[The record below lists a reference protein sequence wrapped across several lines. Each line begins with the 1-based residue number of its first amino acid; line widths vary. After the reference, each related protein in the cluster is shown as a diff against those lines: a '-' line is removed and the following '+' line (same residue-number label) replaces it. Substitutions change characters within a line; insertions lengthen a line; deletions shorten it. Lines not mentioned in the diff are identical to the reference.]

1 MAVNKNFVVK
11 NGLEVNTDLIVADV
25 DAQKVGIGTTISSYL
40 LHVYQ
45 GTGIGASSVYVTG
58 ISTVAQTF
66 NVGLGGSVFTVLGN
80 AEGTAGIGQSVGVGT
95 GEPAYLLDVRSPVST
110 GQTALYV
117 QGDMYV
123 TGDINLDDITLDQL
137 KVSGISTFIGFS
149 TFASGINVLGL
160 GATTTTLDVTGVS
173 TFTGSIDANGDVDID
188 GHTELDDVQVS
199 GIATITNTT
208 QSSNKD
214 NGALVVEGGVGI
226 EKNLFVGG
234 GAEITGITT
243 LTNTVD
249 INDSVEIAGIT
260 TVQNT
265 TDSDSKDT
273 GALVVDGGVGIE
285 KNLNVG
291 AGLSVVGFSTF
302 ADTVQIQSL
311 TDNRVAIVGAG
322 STIEDDGNLTFD
334 GGQLEVGVGLSV
346 AGLSTFVGVGTFI
359 SDLYVGGDLF
369 ISENITLDTNL
380 NILGIATVGTLDV
393 TNYSTLGLGLEV
405 SGAGS
410 TTTTLNVSG
419 VSTFSGA
426 IDANGD
432 VDIDGHTELDDLNV
446 SGVSTFVGVGTF
458 QSDLYVGGNLYISED
473 VTLDTNLNILG
484 IATIGT
490 LDVTNYADFGLGIDV
505 AGYGVTSTTLNVTG
519 VSTFGGTVD
528 INNSVEIAGITTLQ
542 DTTQSSSKDTG
553 ALVVEGGVGIE
564 KNLFVG
570 GGAEVTGILTVT
582 NDADFNGSID
592 VDGHTELDDLRVA
605 GVSTFVG
612 IGTFESDLF
621 VAGNLN
627 VIGDIVYD
635 EVTGR
640 NIDITGIATIG
651 TILDVNG
658 DLDVDGHTE
667 LDNLNVAGFST
678 FASLVDINS
687 DLDVDGHTELDITN
701 ISETLN
707 VVGISTFESDIDIN
721 ASIDVDGHTELDD
734 LNVSGVST
742 FASTVDINADLDVDG
757 RTELDITNI
766 SETLNVVGVSTFGSD
781 IDINASIDV
790 DGHTELDDLNVSGV
804 STFVGFSTFNDF
816 VFIQDGL
823 NVAGVVTATEYTIDG
838 TTVIN
843 NSRELQNIASL
854 DATTTA
860 TIESAISNAPNT
872 FTDLTVSGVSTF
884 IGLSTFAGGAEFQ
897 GVGATST
904 TLTVSGVSTFS
915 GLIDANGDLDVD
927 GHTELDNLNVAG
939 FSTFVGF
946 ATFQDYVFIQDGLN
960 VAGVVTATTFVGNL
974 TGTATTAANVE
985 VSQSGT
991 ETDHFVML
999 AIDGSIDS
1007 AVRLDSGLKYHTGS
1021 NSLTITGDT
1030 SIAGVVT
1037 ATSFVGDGSSLTGTA
1052 SGLTATVGVS
1062 SEGTFV
1068 GAGATIINFASSN
1081 GAAMNVTVS
1090 GGIATATVT
1099 PGVSIGLAIALGG

>member
-160 GATTTTLDVTGVS
+160 GATTTTLDVSGVS

-273 GALVVDGGVGIE
+273 GALVVEGGVGIE

-458 QSDLYVGGNLYISED
+458 QSDLYVGGDLYISED

-582 NDADFNGSID
+582 DDADFNG
-592 VDGHTELDDLRVA
+592 
-605 GVSTFVG
+605 
-612 IGTFESDLF
+612 
-621 VAGNLN
+621 
-627 VIGDIVYD
+627 
-635 EVTGR
+635 
-640 NIDITGIATIG
+640 
-651 TILDVNG
+651 
-658 DLDVDGHTE
+658 
-667 LDNLNVAGFST
+667 
-678 FASLVDINS
+678 
-687 DLDVDGHTELDITN
+687 
-701 ISETLN
+701 
-707 VVGISTFESDIDIN
+707 
-721 ASIDVDGHTELDD
+721 
-734 LNVSGVST
+734 
-742 FASTVDINADLDVDG
+742 
-757 RTELDITNI
+757 
-766 SETLNVVGVSTFGSD
+766 
-781 IDINASIDV
+781 SIDV

-823 NVAGVVTATEYTIDG
+823 NVAGPSTSNSYTING
-838 TTVIN
+838 TQVI
-843 NSRELQNIASL
+843 SSGRELQNIASL
-854 DATTTA
+854 DATTTS
-860 TIESAISNAPNT
+860 TIESAIANAPNT
-872 FTDLTVSGVSTF
+872 FTDLRVSGVSTF

-960 VAGVVTATTFVGNL
+960 VAGVVTAT
-974 TGTATTAANVE
+974 
-985 VSQSGT
+985 
-991 ETDHFVML
+991 
-999 AIDGSIDS
+999 
-1007 AVRLDSGLKYHTGS
+1007 
-1021 NSLTITGDT
+1021 
-1030 SIAGVVT
+1030 
-1037 ATSFVGDGSSLTGTA
+1037 SFVGDGSSLTGTA
-1052 SGLTATVGVS
+1052 SGLTAAVGVS

-1068 GAGATIINFASSN
+1068 GTGATIINFASSN

>member
-95 GEPAYLLDVRSPVST
+95 GEPGYLLDVRSPVST

-160 GATTTTLDVTGVS
+160 GATTTTLDVSGVS

-419 VSTFSGA
+419 VSTF
-426 IDANGD
+426 
-432 VDIDGHTELDDLNV
+432 
-446 SGVSTFVGVGTF
+446 
-458 QSDLYVGGNLYISED
+458 
-473 VTLDTNLNILG
+473 
-484 IATIGT
+484 
-490 LDVTNYADFGLGIDV
+490 
-505 AGYGVTSTTLNVTG
+505 
-519 VSTFGGTVD
+519 GGTVD

-687 DLDVDGHTELDITN
+687 D
-701 ISETLN
+701 
-707 VVGISTFESDIDIN
+707 
-721 ASIDVDGHTELDD
+721 IDVDGHTELDD
-734 LNVSGVST
+734 LNVSG
-742 FASTVDINADLDVDG
+742 F
-757 RTELDITNI
+757 
-766 SETLNVVGVSTFGSD
+766 
-781 IDINASIDV
+781 
-790 DGHTELDDLNVSGV
+790 

-843 NSRELQNIASL
+843 NSRELHNIASL

-960 VAGVVTATTFVGNL
+960 VAGVVTAT
-974 TGTATTAANVE
+974 
-985 VSQSGT
+985 
-991 ETDHFVML
+991 
-999 AIDGSIDS
+999 
-1007 AVRLDSGLKYHTGS
+1007 
-1021 NSLTITGDT
+1021 
-1030 SIAGVVT
+1030 
-1037 ATSFVGDGSSLTGTA
+1037 SFVGDGSALTNLPD
-1052 SGLTATVGVS
+1052 SSIGVS

>member
-95 GEPAYLLDVRSPVST
+95 GEPGYLLDVRSPVST

-160 GATTTTLDVTGVS
+160 GATTTTLDVSGVS

-458 QSDLYVGGNLYISED
+458 QSDLYVGGDLYISED

-582 NDADFNGSID
+582 DDADFNGSID

-667 LDNLNVAGFST
+667 LDNVNIAGFST

-687 DLDVDGHTELDITN
+687 DLDVDGHTELDN
-701 ISETLN
+701 
-707 VVGISTFESDIDIN
+707 
-721 ASIDVDGHTELDD
+721 

-742 FASTVDINADLDVDG
+742 FAGAADFNGGVDVL
-757 RTELDITNI
+757 
-766 SETLNVVGVSTFGSD
+766 
-781 IDINASIDV
+781 
-790 DGHTELDDLNVSGV
+790 GHTELDNVNVSGIATVTSLDVQSNFDVYDTQATFHNDLFIAGNLSIGGTTSIVLASDLFVIDKTIVLGITTDSLNVDIANDDSANGGGISIASTEGNPLVSLQAVGVNSLPNTHKKILWSKANTYGIGTTDAWMFNYAVGIGSTLVPNGVRFAVKEIQFTDDTINTPNINVAQNLNVSAT
-804 STFVGFSTFNDF
+804 STLG
-816 VFIQDGL
+816 
-823 NVAGVVTATEYTIDG
+823 
-838 TTVIN
+838 
-843 NSRELQNIASL
+843 IASVSQL
-854 DATTTA
+854 Y
-860 TIESAISNAPNT
+860 
-872 FTDLTVSGVSTF
+872 VSGVSTF

-960 VAGVVTATTFVGNL
+960 VAGVVTAT
-974 TGTATTAANVE
+974 
-985 VSQSGT
+985 
-991 ETDHFVML
+991 
-999 AIDGSIDS
+999 
-1007 AVRLDSGLKYHTGS
+1007 
-1021 NSLTITGDT
+1021 
-1030 SIAGVVT
+1030 
-1037 ATSFVGDGSSLTGTA
+1037 SFVGDGSSLTGTA
-1052 SGLTATVGVS
+1052 SGLTAAVGVS

-1068 GAGATIINFASSN
+1068 GTGATIINFASSN

>member
-11 NGLEVNTDLIVADV
+11 NGLEVNTDLIVADT
-25 DAQKVGIGTTISSYL
+25 DSNKVGIGTTIPTYQ

-160 GATTTTLDVTGVS
+160 GATTTTLDVSGVS

-458 QSDLYVGGNLYISED
+458 QSDLYVGGDLYISED

-582 NDADFNGSID
+582 DDADFNGSID

-667 LDNLNVAGFST
+667 LDNVNIAGFST

-687 DLDVDGHTELDITN
+687 D
-701 ISETLN
+701 
-707 VVGISTFESDIDIN
+707 
-721 ASIDVDGHTELDD
+721 
-734 LNVSGVST
+734 
-742 FASTVDINADLDVDG
+742 
-757 RTELDITNI
+757 
-766 SETLNVVGVSTFGSD
+766 
-781 IDINASIDV
+781 IDV

-823 NVAGVVTATEYTIDG
+823 NVAGPSTSNSYTING
-838 TTVIN
+838 TQVI
-843 NSRELQNIASL
+843 SSGRELQNIASL
-854 DATTTA
+854 DATTTS
-860 TIESAISNAPNT
+860 TIESAIANAPNT
-872 FTDLTVSGVSTF
+872 FTDLIVSGISTF
-884 IGLSTFAGGAEFQ
+884 NGP
-897 GVGATST
+897 
-904 TLTVSGVSTFS
+904 
-915 GLIDANGDLDVD
+915 IDANNDLDVD
-927 GHTELDNLNVAG
+927 GHTELDNVN
-939 FSTFVGF
+939 
-946 ATFQDYVFIQDGLN
+946 
-960 VAGVVTATTFVGNL
+960 
-974 TGTATTAANVE
+974 
-985 VSQSGT
+985 
-991 ETDHFVML
+991 
-999 AIDGSIDS
+999 
-1007 AVRLDSGLKYHTGS
+1007 
-1021 NSLTITGDT
+1021 
-1030 SIAGVVT
+1030 
-1037 ATSFVGDGSSLTGTA
+1037 
-1052 SGLTATVGVS
+1052 
-1062 SEGTFV
+1062 
-1068 GAGATIINFASSN
+1068 
-1081 GAAMNVTVS
+1081 VS
-1090 GGIATATVT
+1090 GII
-1099 PGVSIGLAIALGG
+1099 SKSECFN

>member
-25 DAQKVGIGTTISSYL
+25 DSNKVGIGTTIPTYQ

-160 GATTTTLDVTGVS
+160 GATTTTLDVSGVS

-273 GALVVDGGVGIE
+273 GALVV
-285 KNLNVG
+285 
-291 AGLSVVGFSTF
+291 FSTF

-458 QSDLYVGGNLYISED
+458 QSDLYVGGDLYISED
-473 VTLDTNLNILG
+473 ITLDTNLNILG

-582 NDADFNGSID
+582 DDADFNGSID

-667 LDNLNVAGFST
+667 LDNVNVSGIITSNSLSVLTNFDVYDTQAVFHNDLFIAGNLSIGGTTSVVLASDLFVIDKTIVLGITTDSLNVDIANDDSANGGGISIAST
-678 FASLVDINS
+678 EGNPLVSLQAVGVNS
-687 DLDVDGHTELDITN
+687 LPNTHKKILWSKANTYGIGTTDAWMFN
-701 ISETLN
+701 YA
-707 VVGISTFESDIDIN
+707 VGIGSTLVPNGVRFAVKEIQFTDDTIN
-721 ASIDVDGHTELDD
+721 TPNINVAQN
-734 LNVSGVST
+734 LNVS
-742 FASTVDINADLDVDG
+742 
-757 RTELDITNI
+757 
-766 SETLNVVGVSTFGSD
+766 
-781 IDINASIDV
+781 
-790 DGHTELDDLNVSGV
+790 
-804 STFVGFSTFNDF
+804 
-816 VFIQDGL
+816 
-823 NVAGVVTATEYTIDG
+823 
-838 TTVIN
+838 
-843 NSRELQNIASL
+843 
-854 DATTTA
+854 
-860 TIESAISNAPNT
+860 
-872 FTDLTVSGVSTF
+872 
-884 IGLSTFAGGAEFQ
+884 
-897 GVGATST
+897 ATST
-904 TLTVSGVSTFS
+904 LGIASVSQLYVSGVSTFS

-960 VAGVVTATTFVGNL
+960 VAGVVTAT
-974 TGTATTAANVE
+974 
-985 VSQSGT
+985 
-991 ETDHFVML
+991 
-999 AIDGSIDS
+999 
-1007 AVRLDSGLKYHTGS
+1007 
-1021 NSLTITGDT
+1021 
-1030 SIAGVVT
+1030 
-1037 ATSFVGDGSSLTGTA
+1037 SFVGDGSSLTGTA
-1052 SGLTATVGVS
+1052 SGLTAAVGVS

-1068 GAGATIINFASSN
+1068 GTGATIINFASSN

>member
-11 NGLEVNTDLIVADV
+11 NGLEVNTDLIVADT
-25 DAQKVGIGTTISSYL
+25 DSNKVGIGTTIPTYQ

-160 GATTTTLDVTGVS
+160 GATTTTLDVSGVS

-419 VSTFSGA
+419 VSTF
-426 IDANGD
+426 
-432 VDIDGHTELDDLNV
+432 
-446 SGVSTFVGVGTF
+446 VGVGTF
-458 QSDLYVGGNLYISED
+458 QSDLYVGGDLYISED

-582 NDADFNGSID
+582 DDADFNGSID

-667 LDNLNVAGFST
+667 LDNV
-678 FASLVDINS
+678 
-687 DLDVDGHTELDITN
+687 
-701 ISETLN
+701 
-707 VVGISTFESDIDIN
+707 
-721 ASIDVDGHTELDD
+721 
-734 LNVSGVST
+734 NVSGIITSNSLSVLTNFDVYDTQAT
-742 FASTVDINADLDVDG
+742 FHNDLFIAGNLSIGGTTTVLIAEDLFIIDKTIVLGITTDSLNVDIANDDSANGGGISIASTEGNPLVSLQA
-757 RTELDITNI
+757 
-766 SETLNVVGVSTFGSD
+766 VGVNSLPNTHKKILWSKANTYGIGTTDAWMFNYAVGIGSTLVPNGVRFAVEEIQFTD
-781 IDINASIDV
+781 DTINTPNINVAQN
-790 DGHTELDDLNVSGV
+790 LNVSGV

-823 NVAGVVTATEYTIDG
+823 NVAGPSTSNSYTING
-838 TTVIN
+838 TQVI
-843 NSRELQNIASL
+843 SSGRELQNIASL
-854 DATTTA
+854 DATTTS
-860 TIESAISNAPNT
+860 TIESAIANAPNT
-872 FTDLTVSGVSTF
+872 FTDLRVSGVSTF

-946 ATFQDYVFIQDGLN
+946 ATFQDYVFVQDGLN
-960 VAGVVTATTFVGNL
+960 VAGVVTATTFVG
-974 TGTATTAANVE
+974 
-985 VSQSGT
+985 
-991 ETDHFVML
+991 
-999 AIDGSIDS
+999 
-1007 AVRLDSGLKYHTGS
+1007 
-1021 NSLTITGDT
+1021 
-1030 SIAGVVT
+1030 
-1037 ATSFVGDGSSLTGTA
+1037 DGSSLTGTA
-1052 SGLTATVGVS
+1052 SGLTAAVGVS

-1068 GAGATIINFASSN
+1068 GTGATIINFASSN

>member
-160 GATTTTLDVTGVS
+160 GATTTTLDVSGVS

-380 NILGIATVGTLDV
+380 NILGIATLGTLDV

-458 QSDLYVGGNLYISED
+458 QSDLYVGGDLYISED

-582 NDADFNGSID
+582 DDADFNGSID

-687 DLDVDGHTELDITN
+687 D
-701 ISETLN
+701 
-707 VVGISTFESDIDIN
+707 
-721 ASIDVDGHTELDD
+721 
-734 LNVSGVST
+734 
-742 FASTVDINADLDVDG
+742 
-757 RTELDITNI
+757 
-766 SETLNVVGVSTFGSD
+766 
-781 IDINASIDV
+781 IDV

-946 ATFQDYVFIQDGLN
+946 ATFSDYVFIQDGLN
-960 VAGVVTATTFVGNL
+960 VAGVVTAT
-974 TGTATTAANVE
+974 
-985 VSQSGT
+985 
-991 ETDHFVML
+991 
-999 AIDGSIDS
+999 
-1007 AVRLDSGLKYHTGS
+1007 
-1021 NSLTITGDT
+1021 
-1030 SIAGVVT
+1030 
-1037 ATSFVGDGSSLTGTA
+1037 SFVGDGSSLTGNA
-1052 SGLTATVGVS
+1052 SGLNAAIGVG
-1062 SEGTFV
+1062 SEGVFV
-1068 GAGATIINFASSN
+1068 GAGITMVDFQSTGGSNTVDVDGAS
-1081 GAAMNVTVS
+1081 
-1090 GGIATATVT
+1090 GIATVTVVS
-1099 PGVSIGLAIALGG
+1099 GVSIGLAIALGG